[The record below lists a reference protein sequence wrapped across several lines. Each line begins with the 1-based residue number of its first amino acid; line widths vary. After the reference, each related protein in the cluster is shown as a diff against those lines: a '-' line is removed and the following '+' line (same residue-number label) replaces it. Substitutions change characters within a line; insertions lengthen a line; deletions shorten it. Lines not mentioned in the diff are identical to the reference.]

1 MLVITEMQAHLQF
14 FCVIGNERN
23 RALALNG
30 SYGSISF
37 FFYLL
42 LPHFSRVRFFLP
54 SVFPRACIR
63 LGFVSLGHTSSCQG
77 ERDYPLDWARPLR
90 TLKKHYVTHIILMIV
105 QMWFE
110 FTHHFFLFHSVA
122 HYVKGNDWVARVCFN
137 NPHVLKRRRHLLRLG
152 KWVRRK
158 ACFSGGKR
166 RCKCGS
172 TIPSSTF
179 SRRANWF
186 SGSPKIL
193 LEKGVQQ
200 WV

>member
-1 MLVITEMQAHLQF
+1 MLVITEMQAHLHF

-77 ERDYPLDWARPLR
+77 ERGYPLDWARPIAHLEKTLR
-90 TLKKHYVTHIILMIV
+90 YA
-105 QMWFE
+105 
-110 FTHHFFLFHSVA
+110 HHF
-122 HYVKGNDWVARVCFN
+122 DD
-137 NPHVLKRRRHLLRLG
+137 
-152 KWVRRK
+152 
-158 ACFSGGKR
+158 
-166 RCKCGS
+166 
-172 TIPSSTF
+172 
-179 SRRANWF
+179 
-186 SGSPKIL
+186 SPN
-193 LEKGVQQ
+193 V
-200 WV
+200 V

>member
-54 SVFPRACIR
+54 SVFPRACIK

-77 ERDYPLDWARPLR
+77 ERGYPLDWARPLR

-122 HYVKGNDWVARVCFN
+122 HYVVS
-137 NPHVLKRRRHLLRLG
+137 KR
-152 KWVRRK
+152 
-158 ACFSGGKR
+158 
-166 RCKCGS
+166 
-172 TIPSSTF
+172 
-179 SRRANWF
+179 
-186 SGSPKIL
+186 
-193 LEKGVQQ
+193 
-200 WV
+200 